1 MNKISVIYE
10 YDAIID
16 KLAEDIKKSDFKIQF
31 FLKLLNLKSS
41 FFYKKLREKRFTSEE
56 MKTISKH
63 LYPSDYQ
70 NYKDKLIQE
79 LLEIS
84 KNQILNGETSN
95 FENILQESKNK
106 YGVL

>member
-1 MNKISVIYE
+1 MNKISIIYE

-16 KLAEDIKKSDFKIQF
+16 KLAEDIKNSDFKVQF

-56 MKTISKH
+56 MKTISRH

-70 NYKDKLIQE
+70 NYKDNLIQD
-79 LLEIS
+79 LLEKS

-95 FENILQESKNK
+95 FENILQASKDK
-106 YGVL
+106 YGII